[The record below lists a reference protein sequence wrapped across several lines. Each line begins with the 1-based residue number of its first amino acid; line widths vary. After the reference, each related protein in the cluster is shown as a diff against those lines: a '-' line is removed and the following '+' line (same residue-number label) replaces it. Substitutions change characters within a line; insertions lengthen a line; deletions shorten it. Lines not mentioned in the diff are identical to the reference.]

1 MNDDTTSAEQIILRA
16 LKDPDFRQRLIA
28 SPKQAVEEALG
39 APLPEG
45 AEVTVHQGKPGSIHL
60 VLPAPPADPAQLS
73 DAELSRV
80 AASSSS
86 NYTSHYYTGM
96 ACSC

>member
-1 MNDDTTSAEQIILRA
+1 MTNDKTSADQIILRA
-16 LKDPDFRQRLIA
+16 LKDPDFRRRLVA
-28 SPKQAVEEALG
+28 SPKQTMEEALG

-45 AEVTVHQGKPGSIHL
+45 TEVTVHEGKPGSIHL
-60 VLPAPPADPAQLS
+60 VLPAAPADPARLS

-86 NYTSHYYTGM
+86 NYTSHFYTGS